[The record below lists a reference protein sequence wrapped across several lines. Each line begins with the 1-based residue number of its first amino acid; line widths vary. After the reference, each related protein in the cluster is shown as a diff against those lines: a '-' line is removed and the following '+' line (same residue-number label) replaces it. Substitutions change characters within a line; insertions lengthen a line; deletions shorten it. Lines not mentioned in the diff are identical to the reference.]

1 MDSGN
6 GFANFAK
13 KFNEFGNQLGNNIRR
28 VFNDDDDDND
38 NDSDENSGFGSQYGA
53 GTAPRRM
60 LSSSDDVLGLDAEA
74 FREATILGN
83 DGGELATYV
92 NEKLVYE
99 AGVDF
104 DSRPMLVFA
113 ACRMLNP
120 DVVDYDRL
128 LNLILFRLD
137 EYVESDY
144 TVVLFAANVRYKPN
158 LKWLFT
164 AYRRLGRK
172 YKKNLKALYIVHPSK
187 WVQILM
193 TAMNAVLSP
202 KFAKKVQWIDTLSQ
216 LAYSV
221 PIDQINIPPEVYQY
235 NATKETEIKVPE
247 HSAPASRFF
256 GVPLE
261 RLMGVHGELG
271 LPAPVADA
279 VDYLYTHALQ
289 VQDLFRRSPPSSTLQ
304 NVRSQYESEGHVSV
318 TYAVWGEH
326 VAAAVLKTWC
336 RELPQ
341 PIIPAHY
348 YELIRQMPDPTEHQD
363 QAAAY
368 ARDVVLP
375 ALADPPCVSLLLA
388 ALFGLL
394 RATADNSR
402 INNMTSTK
410 LAAAWAPNFVRSSQP
425 DVDITM
431 CSVTRFT
438 EAPVGSVSRRTADR
452 SADRGEDTRAGNSNA
467 NISNDN
473 QDAEYEDDDEDDD
486 DVLDL
491 GEQVNENRPNVVTL
505 VKLMIDQYEVVFR
518 PTLEAVEAQTK
529 QTSQRSSIVPPPKP
543 PRRQASTVK
552 TAMPMAAEMAGSRA
566 QLAQPAQAS
575 KEDIAALVEE
585 LGAIDLATGS
595 NATAAHV
602 PVSISVPEVSPARK
616 KPVTAEDISRRL
628 QAEQEVAAV
637 RQADAAKASNDKGS
651 EEIIIGDFV

>member
-1 MDSGN
+1 MNHGN

-13 KFNEFGNQLGNNIRR
+13 KFNEFGNQLENNIKRI
-28 VFNDDDDDND
+28 FNDDSDDDTHLPQ
-38 NDSDENSGFGSQYGA
+38 NSRQQQQQQQNQNQYQQFSTA
-53 GTAPRRM
+53 QTSSAPRRL

-74 FREATILGN
+74 FREATIAGN

-137 EYVESDY
+137 DFVESDY
-144 TVVLFAANVRYKPN
+144 TVVLFAANARYKPN

-202 KFAKKVQWIDTLSQ
+202 KFAKKVQWIDTLSE
-216 LAYSV
+216 LAYLV
-221 PIDQINIPPEVYQY
+221 PIDQINIPPEVYQH
-235 NATKETEIKVPE
+235 NATKESEIKVPT
-247 HSAPASRFF
+247 HTASSSRFF
-256 GVPLE
+256 AVPLE

-279 VDYLYTHALQ
+279 LDYLYTNALV
-289 VQDLFRRSPPSSTLQ
+289 VQDLFRRSPSSSTLQ
-304 NVRSQYESEGHVSV
+304 KVRNQYESEGHVSV

-326 VAAAVLKTWC
+326 VAAAMLKTWC

-341 PIIPAHY
+341 PIIPSHY
-348 YELIRQMPDPTEHQD
+348 YEIIRQLPDPAIHSE
-363 QAAAY
+363 QAAVY

-375 ALADPPCVSLLLA
+375 ALSDPPCVSLLLA

-394 RATADNSR
+394 RAIADHSSV
-402 INNMTSTK
+402 NNMTSAK

-425 DVDITM
+425 DVDISM

-438 EAPVGSVSRRTADR
+438 DTATGCAPSRSKAYSQNNGDNAAD
-452 SADRGEDTRAGNSNA
+452 GE
-467 NISNDN
+467 
-473 QDAEYEDDDEDDD
+473 EDDD
-486 DVLDL
+486 DEEDDDILDL
-491 GEQVNENRPNVVTL
+491 GDQDNNENRPNVVTL
-505 VKLMIDQYEVVFR
+505 VKLMIDQYEVIFK
-518 PTLEAVEAQTK
+518 PTLEAAEAQTR
-529 QTSQRSSIVPPPKP
+529 QQSIQRTGAVPPPKP

-552 TAMPMAAEMAGSRA
+552 TSTPLKATATSEP
-566 QLAQPAQAS
+566 PVHAS
-575 KEDIAALVEE
+575 EEDIAALVEE
-585 LGAIDLATGS
+585 LGAVGIANSSATML
-595 NATAAHV
+595 
-602 PVSISVPEVSPARK
+602 R
-616 KPVTAEDISRRL
+616 KPVTADDITRRL
-628 QAEQEVAAV
+628 QAEQDALTAGGEN
-637 RQADAAKASNDKGS
+637 ADKDSD
-651 EEIIIGDFV
+651 EIVIIGGSV

>member
-1 MDSGN
+1 MDPGN

-13 KFNEFGNQLGNNIRR
+13 KFNDFGNQLGNNIKR
-28 VFNDDDDDND
+28 VFNDG
-38 NDSDENSGFGSQYGA
+38 NDSDENDGYRSQYGA
-53 GTAPRRM
+53 GSAPRRM

-137 EYVESDY
+137 EFVESDY

-202 KFAKKVQWIDTLSQ
+202 KFAKKVQWVDTLSQ

-235 NATKETEIKVPE
+235 NATKETEIRVPE
-247 HSAPASRFF
+247 HSTPASRFF

-261 RLMGVHGELG
+261 QLMGVHGELG

-304 NVRSQYESEGHVSV
+304 KVRSQYENEGHVSV

-326 VAAAVLKTWC
+326 VAAAILKTWC

-348 YELIRQMPDPTEHQD
+348 YELIRQMPDPAEHQD

-402 INNMTSTK
+402 VNNMTSGK

-431 CSVTRFT
+431 CSVTRFSET
-438 EAPVGSVSRRTADR
+438 PAGGASRRVAGPTAGKEGDAR
-452 SADRGEDTRAGNSNA
+452 IGNRD
-467 NISNDN
+467 ND
-473 QDAEYEDDDEDDD
+473 DEDDNDDDDDDD

-491 GEQVNENRPNVVTL
+491 GEQANENRPNVVTL
-505 VKLMIDQYEVVFR
+505 AKLLIDQYEVVFR
-518 PTLEAVEAQTK
+518 PTLEAAEAQTR
-529 QTSQRSSIVPPPKP
+529 QAAQRSSAAPPPKP

-552 TAMPMAAEMAGSRA
+552 TATPMAAEAAGSR
-566 QLAQPAQAS
+566 AQPAQAS
-575 KEDIAALVEE
+575 EEDIAALVEE
-585 LGAIDLATGS
+585 LGGVDLATGS
-595 NATAAHV
+595 AAAHV
-602 PVSISVPEVSPARK
+602 ATRAHVSSVPEAASARRT
-616 KPVTAEDISRRL
+616 PVTAEDISRRL
-628 QAEQEVAAV
+628 QAEQEAAAAVAVAAAKA
-637 RQADAAKASNDKGS
+637 RQADGAKAGGDAES
-651 EEIIIGDFV
+651 EQIIVGDFV

>member
-1 MDSGN
+1 MNSGN

-13 KFNEFGNQLGNNIRR
+13 KFNEFGNQLENNIKRI
-28 VFNDDDDDND
+28 FNDDSDDDAHLPQN
-38 NDSDENSGFGSQYGA
+38 NRPQQQQQFRTGQTSS
-53 GTAPRRM
+53 APRRL

-74 FREATILGN
+74 FREATIAGN

-137 EYVESDY
+137 DFVESDY
-144 TVVLFAANVRYKPN
+144 TVVLFAANARYKPN

-202 KFAKKVQWIDTLSQ
+202 KFAKKVQWIDTLSE
-216 LAYSV
+216 LAYLV
-221 PIDQINIPPEVYQY
+221 PIDQINIPPEVYQH
-235 NATKETEIKVPE
+235 NATKESEIKVPT
-247 HSAPASRFF
+247 HTVPSSRFF
-256 GVPLE
+256 AVPLE

-279 VDYLYTHALQ
+279 LDYLYTNALE

-304 NVRSQYESEGHVSV
+304 KVRNQYESEGHISV

-326 VAAAVLKTWC
+326 VAAAMLKTWC

-348 YELIRQMPDPTEHQD
+348 YEIIRQLPDPATHPE

-375 ALADPPCVSLLLA
+375 ALSDPPCVSLLLA

-394 RATADNSR
+394 RAIADHSAV
-402 INNMTSTK
+402 NNMTSGK

-425 DVDITM
+425 DVDISM

-438 EAPVGSVSRRTADR
+438 DATTGSAPGR
-452 SADRGEDTRAGNSNA
+452 SAAYSNSNSGNA
-467 NISNDN
+467 AGGD
-473 QDAEYEDDDEDDD
+473 DDDDDDDEEDD

-491 GEQVNENRPNVVTL
+491 GDQDNNENRPNVVTL
-505 VKLMIDQYEVVFR
+505 VKLMIDQYEVIFK
-518 PTLEAVEAQTK
+518 PTLEAAEAQTR
-529 QTSQRSSIVPPPKP
+529 QQNVARSGVAPPPKP
-543 PRRQASTVK
+543 PRRQASTVETSAPLRA
-552 TAMPMAAEMAGSRA
+552 TA
-566 QLAQPAQAS
+566 AS
-575 KEDIAALVEE
+575 SPPVHASEEDIAALVEE
-585 LGAIDLATGS
+585 LGAVGMASSSATML
-595 NATAAHV
+595 
-602 PVSISVPEVSPARK
+602 R
-616 KPVTAEDISRRL
+616 KPVTAEDITRRL
-628 QAEQEVAAV
+628 QAEQDALAAG
-637 RQADAAKASNDKGS
+637 ADNADKDSDEIVVIGGS
-651 EEIIIGDFV
+651 V

>member
-1 MDSGN
+1 MNSGN

-13 KFNEFGNQLGNNIRR
+13 KFNEFGNQLENNIKRI
-28 VFNDDDDDND
+28 FNDDSDD
-38 NDSDENSGFGSQYGA
+38 ETSQPQKSRQQQQQHQQQQYQQFRTGQ
-53 GTAPRRM
+53 TSSAPRRL

-74 FREATILGN
+74 FREATIAGN

-137 EYVESDY
+137 DFVESDY
-144 TVVLFAANVRYKPN
+144 TVVLFAANARYKPN

-202 KFAKKVQWIDTLSQ
+202 KFAKKVQWIDTLSE
-216 LAYSV
+216 LAYLV
-221 PIDQINIPPEVYQY
+221 PIDQINIPPEVYQH
-235 NATKETEIKVPE
+235 NATKETEIKVPT
-247 HSAPASRFF
+247 HTVPPSRFF
-256 GVPLE
+256 AVPLE
-261 RLMGVHGELG
+261 SLMGVHGELG

-279 VDYLYTHALQ
+279 LDYLYTNALE

-304 NVRSQYESEGHVSV
+304 KVRNQYESEGHISV

-326 VAAAVLKTWC
+326 VAAAMLKTWC

-341 PIIPAHY
+341 PIIPSHY
-348 YELIRQMPDPTEHQD
+348 YEIIRQLPDPVTHLE

-375 ALADPPCVSLLLA
+375 ALSDPPCVSLLLA

-394 RATADNSR
+394 RAIADHSSV
-402 INNMTSTK
+402 NNMTSGK

-425 DVDITM
+425 DVDISM

-438 EAPVGSVSRRTADR
+438 DATTGSTHGRSTAYPNN
-452 SADRGEDTRAGNSNA
+452 SSGNAAD
-467 NISNDN
+467 
-473 QDAEYEDDDEDDD
+473 EDDDDEEDD

-491 GEQVNENRPNVVTL
+491 GDQDNNENRPNVVTL
-505 VKLMIDQYEVVFR
+505 VKLMIDQYEVIFK
-518 PTLEAVEAQTK
+518 PTLEAAEAQTR
-529 QTSQRSSIVPPPKP
+529 QQNVQRAAAAPPPKP

-552 TAMPMAAEMAGSRA
+552 TSAPLKATAASS
-566 QLAQPAQAS
+566 PPVHAS
-575 KEDIAALVEE
+575 EEDIAALVEE
-585 LGAIDLATGS
+585 LGAVGMANSSAT
-595 NATAAHV
+595 
-602 PVSISVPEVSPARK
+602 ILR
-616 KPVTAEDISRRL
+616 KPVTAEDITRRL
-628 QAEQEVAAV
+628 QAEQDALAV
-637 RQADAAKASNDKGS
+637 GGENADKDSDEIVVIGGS
-651 EEIIIGDFV
+651 V

>member
-1 MDSGN
+1 MDFGN

-13 KFNEFGNQLGNNIRR
+13 KFNEFGNQLENNIKR
-28 VFNDDDDDND
+28 VFNDDDD
-38 NDSDENSGFGSQYGA
+38 SDDNSGFGARHGA
-53 GTAPRRM
+53 GSAPRRL

-137 EYVESDY
+137 EFVESDY

-193 TAMNAVLSP
+193 TGMNAVLSP
-202 KFAKKVQWIDTLSQ
+202 KFAKKVQWVDTLSQ

-235 NATKETEIKVPE
+235 NATKEAEIRVPE
-247 HSAPASRFF
+247 HSTPASRFF

-261 RLMGVHGELG
+261 QLMGVHGELG

-304 NVRSQYESEGHVSV
+304 KVRSQYESEGHVSV

-326 VAAAVLKTWC
+326 VAAAILKTWC

-341 PIIPAHY
+341 PVIPAHY
-348 YELIRQMPDPTEHQD
+348 YELIRQMPDPAEHQD

-375 ALADPPCVSLLLA
+375 ALSDPPCVSLLLA

-402 INNMTSTK
+402 VNNMTSAK

-438 EAPVGSVSRRTADR
+438 EAPTGSGTRRTASR
-452 SADRGEDTRAGNSNA
+452 PAETGHGETHD
-467 NISNDN
+467 D
-473 QDAEYEDDDEDDD
+473 EDDEDEDDDD

-491 GEQVNENRPNVVTL
+491 GEQADENRPNVVTL
-505 VKLMIDQYEVVFR
+505 AKLMIDHYEVVFR
-518 PTLEAVEAQTK
+518 PTLEAAEAQTR
-529 QTSQRSSIVPPPKP
+529 QTSQRSSAMPPPKP
-543 PRRQASTVK
+543 PRRQASTVE
-552 TAMPMAAEMAGSRA
+552 TAALMAAEVAGSRA
-566 QLAQPAQAS
+566 PPAHAS
-575 KEDIAALVEE
+575 DEDIAALIEE
-585 LGAIDLATGS
+585 MGGVDMAAGTK
-595 NATAAHV
+595 AAHASA
-602 PVSISVPEVSPARK
+602 PAPAAVSASSPARR
-616 KPVTAEDISRRL
+616 KPVTAEDITRRL
-628 QAEQEVAAV
+628 QAEQDAAAA
-637 RQADAAKASNDKGS
+637 READNAKASNDRDS
-651 EEIIIGDFV
+651 EEIIVSDFV

>member
-1 MDSGN
+1 MNSGN

-13 KFNEFGNQLGNNIRR
+13 KFNDFGNQLGNNIKR
-28 VFNDDDDDND
+28 VFNDDDDNE
-38 NDSDENSGFGSQYGA
+38 NDSVNGYYQQHGQHQQQQPPPSASQ
-53 GTAPRRM
+53 RRTY
-60 LSSSDDVLGLDAEA
+60 SSDDVLGLDAEA
-74 FREATILGN
+74 FREATIEGN

-99 AGVDF
+99 AGVDH

-128 LNLILFRLD
+128 LNLILFRLED
-137 EYVESDY
+137 FVESDY
-144 TVVLFAANVRYKPN
+144 TVVLFAANARYKPN

-164 AYRRLGRK
+164 AYRRLNRK

-202 KFAKKVQWIDTLSQ
+202 KFAKKVQWIDTLSE
-216 LAYSV
+216 LATSL

-235 NATKETEIKVPE
+235 NATKEAEIKLPVQK
-247 HSAPASRFF
+247 APVSRFF

-261 RLMGVHGELG
+261 QLMGVHGELG

-279 VDYLYTHALQ
+279 LDYLYTHALE
-289 VQDLFRRSPPSSTLQ
+289 VQDLFRRSPPSATLQ
-304 NVRSQYESEGHVSV
+304 KVRSQYEAKGAISV

-326 VAAAVLKTWC
+326 VAAAILKTWC
-336 RELPQ
+336 RELPH

-348 YELIRQMPDPTEHQD
+348 YELVRELPDPVTQPE
-363 QAAAY
+363 QAVAY

-394 RATADNSR
+394 RAIADHSR
-402 INNMTSTK
+402 TNNMTSGR

-431 CSVTRFT
+431 CSVTRFS
-438 EAPVGSVSRRTADR
+438 EAPAGSEPRR
-452 SADRGEDTRAGNSNA
+452 SAGHFNDDNDT
-467 NISNDN
+467 D
-473 QDAEYEDDDEDDD
+473 EDDDDEDD

-491 GEQVNENRPNVVTL
+491 GEQDNENRPNVVTL
-505 VKLMIDQYEVVFR
+505 TKLMIDNYQAIFK
-518 PTLEAVEAQTK
+518 PTLEAAEALTK
-529 QTSQRSSIVPPPKP
+529 RQAPRVNNTAPPPKP
-543 PRRQASTVK
+543 PRRAPSATVVSTAATSIATAAIPTASGMAPPLVQASD
-552 TAMPMAAEMAGSRA
+552 
-566 QLAQPAQAS
+566 
-575 KEDIAALVEE
+575 EDIAALVQE
-585 LGAIDLATGS
+585 LGSTGLETGDD
-595 NATAAHV
+595 AVAA
-602 PVSISVPEVSPARK
+602 AR
-616 KPVTAEDISRRL
+616 KPVTIEDITRRL
-628 QAEQEVAAV
+628 QAEH
-637 RQADAAKASNDKGS
+637 DAAREVSNAKVSSDAAS
-651 EEIIIGDFV
+651 EEIVISNFV